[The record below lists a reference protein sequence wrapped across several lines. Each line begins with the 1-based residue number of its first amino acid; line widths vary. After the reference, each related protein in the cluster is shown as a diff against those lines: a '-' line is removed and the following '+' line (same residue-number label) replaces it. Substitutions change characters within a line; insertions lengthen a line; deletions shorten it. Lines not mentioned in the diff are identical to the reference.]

1 MAMHASPKAKW
12 AERSDWVGM
21 DAHWNVLERSLL
33 AVTDCLHD
41 GSPLPVGQQ
50 RPPCARWP
58 LLPDWNDWLLL
69 CKADLSQTGAS
80 SEPAADAKDVPLC
93 KADLALSRASTN
105 PAEDAKDP
113 PEPSVRQ
120 RRLSEGVGPPRSFHW
135 ASPPRN
141 AHRAGWLLLPET
153 PRD

>member
-1 MAMHASPKAKW
+1 MKA
-12 AERSDWVGM
+12 
-21 DAHWNVLERSLL
+21 HLNVLERMLL
-33 AVTDCLHD
+33 AVTDCLAD
-41 GSPLPVGQQ
+41 ESPLPVGQQ
-50 RPPCARWP
+50 RPLCARWP

-80 SEPAADAKDVPLC
+80 SEPAADAKDVPLR